1 MDACSD
7 RDVCQ
12 FWSLFEFQTINTLEQ
27 QLNRLHEV
35 PVASPEDKQND
46 DRDLRDMRRT
56 IHDLEAEVEKLV
68 HSEQSFRIRNKQ
80 LEDEIRNLKT
90 LKEVTSGAKLLSKLA
105 LVSTDGY
112 HRVVE
117 MAI

>member
-1 MDACSD
+1 
-7 RDVCQ
+7 
-12 FWSLFEFQTINTLEQ
+12 
-27 QLNRLHEV
+27 
-35 PVASPEDKQND
+35 
-46 DRDLRDMRRT
+46 MRRT

-90 LKEVTSGAKLLSKLA
+90 LKEVTSGAKVLSELA

-112 HRVVE
+112 RRVVE
-117 MAI
+117 MAIVVMAIVEFLFYVQNDGPGMLLVSSFFASNLWLRLLRPVFC